1 MIGAATTGFFTGF
14 SLILAIGAQ
23 NAFILRQGLLRSH
36 VFPLALFCAV
46 SDAILITAGVAGFGV
61 VVERIPSLPLIMS
74 LAGAAFLFVYGGLR
88 FWAAWGGEY
97 AMELSGESMGL
108 RAALGV
114 VFAFTWLNPHVYLD
128 TLALIGAVSTQY
140 QGDEKIAFGA
150 AAVLASFV
158 FFFGLGYGARI
169 LAPIMQT
176 PFTWRVL
183 DVIIGCVMW
192 MIAVGLVLSLGAH

>member
-1 MIGAATTGFFTGF
+1 MIGAAATGFFTAF

-36 VFPLALFCAV
+36 VFVLALFCAV
-46 SDAILITAGVAGFGV
+46 SDAILITAGVAGFGAV
-61 VVERIPSLPLIMS
+61 VALFPSLPLIMS
-74 LAGAAFLFVYGGLR
+74 LFGAAFLFVYGGLR
-88 FWAAWGGEY
+88 FWAAWVGDY
-97 AMELSGESMGL
+97 AMELAGEGMAL
-108 RAALGV
+108 RPALGI
-114 VFAFTWLNPHVYLD
+114 VFACTWLNPHVYLD

-140 QGDEKIAFGA
+140 LGAEKIAFGIA
-150 AAVLASFV
+150 AATSSFV

-169 LAPIMQT
+169 LAPVMQT

-192 MIAVGLVLSLGAH
+192 MIAIGLVLGLGAH